1 MMCWFSNFS
10 IS

>member
-1 MMCWFSNFS
+1 MSNFS